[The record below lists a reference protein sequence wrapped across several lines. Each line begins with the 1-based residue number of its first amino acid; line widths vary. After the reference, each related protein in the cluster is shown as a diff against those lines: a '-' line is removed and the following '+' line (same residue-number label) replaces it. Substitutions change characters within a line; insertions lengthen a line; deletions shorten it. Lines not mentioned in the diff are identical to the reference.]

1 MNETG
6 ILIQG
11 VEYKIRKLL
20 SHYDQLVERNEEVL
34 NDNQSLKNDI
44 EEKNKVI
51 DELKQ
56 EIQKIKLAKSL
67 ESKEGPNEAK
77 TKINELVR
85 EIDNCIGLLNQ

>member
-1 MNETG
+1 MKETS

-20 SHYDQLVERNEEVL
+20 SRYEKLKESNETIQ
-34 NDNQSLKNDI
+34 NNFQSLKQEI
-44 EEKNKVI
+44 EEKSKLI

-67 ESKEGPNEAK
+67 ESNEGPNEAK
-77 TKINELVR
+77 IKINELVR

>member
-1 MNETG
+1 MKETG
-6 ILIQG
+6 VLIQG

-20 SHYDQLVERNEEVL
+20 SYYSKLKESNETIQ
-34 NDNQSLKNDI
+34 NDFHKLKLDI
-44 EEKNKVI
+44 EEKNKLI
-51 DELKQ
+51 DELKL

-77 TKINELVR
+77 IKINELVR

>member
-1 MNETG
+1 MMETG
-6 ILIQG
+6 VLIQG

-20 SHYDQLVERNEEVL
+20 SHYEKLKKSNETIQSDFQL
-34 NDNQSLKNDI
+34 LKQDI
-44 EEKNKVI
+44 EEKNKLI

-77 TKINELVR
+77 IKINELVR

>member
-1 MNETG
+1 MKETG

-20 SHYDQLVERNEEVL
+20 NHYNKLKESNETIQ
-34 NDNQSLKNDI
+34 NDFQKLKLDI
-44 EEKNKVI
+44 EEKNKFI
-51 DELKQ
+51 DELKL

-77 TKINELVR
+77 IKINELVR

>member
-1 MNETG
+1 MKETG

-20 SHYDQLVERNEEVL
+20 SRYEKLKESNETIQS
-34 NDNQSLKNDI
+34 DFQSLKQEI
-44 EEKNKVI
+44 EEKNKLI

-67 ESKEGPNEAK
+67 ESNEGPNEAK
-77 TKINELVR
+77 IKINELVR

>member
-1 MNETG
+1 MKETG

-20 SHYDQLVERNEEVL
+20 SYYNKLKESNEAIQ
-34 NDNQSLKNDI
+34 NDFQKMKLDI
-44 EEKNKVI
+44 EEKNKFI
-51 DELKQ
+51 DELKV

-77 TKINELVR
+77 IKINELVR

>member
-1 MNETG
+1 MKETG

-20 SHYDQLVERNEEVL
+20 SHYNKLKESNEAIQ
-34 NDNQSLKNDI
+34 NDFQKMKLDI
-44 EEKNKVI
+44 EEKNKFI
-51 DELKQ
+51 DELKV

-77 TKINELVR
+77 IKINELVR

>member
-1 MNETG
+1 MKETDV
-6 ILIQG
+6 LIQG
-11 VEYKIRKLL
+11 VEYKVRKLL
-20 SHYDQLVERNEEVL
+20 SYYTKLKKSNETIQSDFQL
-34 NDNQSLKNDI
+34 LKQDI
-44 EEKNKVI
+44 EKKNNLI

-77 TKINELVR
+77 IKINELVR

>member
-1 MNETG
+1 MKETG

-20 SHYDQLVERNEEVL
+20 SHYNKLKESNETIQ
-34 NDNQSLKNDI
+34 NDFQKLKLDI
-44 EEKNKVI
+44 EEKNKFI
-51 DELKQ
+51 DELKL

-77 TKINELVR
+77 IKINELVR